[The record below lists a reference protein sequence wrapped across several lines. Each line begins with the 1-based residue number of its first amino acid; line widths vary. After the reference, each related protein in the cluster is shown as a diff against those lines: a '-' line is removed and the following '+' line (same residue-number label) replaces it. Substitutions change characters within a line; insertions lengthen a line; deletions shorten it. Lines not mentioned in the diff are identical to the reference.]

1 VFVVQQ
7 WARAL
12 PRRLGGRKG
21 GGTGCRQVA
30 IICCTNSNH
39 IPTYM
44 LDMWSL
50 LQLHYKQA
58 SVIMSWLANN
68 TSLQVAIR
76 R

>member
-1 VFVVQQ
+1 
-7 WARAL
+7 
-12 PRRLGGRKG
+12 
-21 GGTGCRQVA
+21 
-30 IICCTNSNH
+30 
-39 IPTYM
+39 
-44 LDMWSL
+44 MWSL